1 MEPTVLTNARLFV
14 INLIGVTC
22 SYAPLVEFT
31 TIVTHRWV
39 AFETFFSRF
48 TIKKNERT
56 DVKFEKIV
64 HRNPK
69 KYFLSSDIQRMKKFL
84 LENFGFA

>member
-1 MEPTVLTNARLFV
+1 MLKNIIIILLEPTVLAYARLFMIDSV
-14 INLIGVTC
+14 GVTC

-31 TIVTHRWV
+31 TIVTHSWV

-48 TIKKNERT
+48 TKKNSHERT
-56 DVKFEKIV
+56 DVKFVKIV

-69 KYFLSSDIQRMKKFL
+69 K
-84 LENFGFA
+84 